1 MAKINID
8 KLIRSKRKT
17 ISLVVMQDARL
28 IVYAPSTTPN
38 EYIQDLVFKKRFW
51 IKKRQEILRE
61 RYKRNPPKEFVSGE
75 AFLFLGNVYR
85 LKIVDDGID
94 IELGDSLNIPKHL
107 LPHAKHSLINWYK
120 KQAHMKIAER
130 VDWYAKLTGIRY
142 ESIKI
147 TEAEKRLGSCGIS
160 GRLNFSWRLVMA
172 PLGIIDYVVIHEL
185 SHLEHKNHSSK
196 FWNKVKTI
204 IPDYKQRDKWLKDNS
219 FSLTI

>member
-1 MAKINID
+1 MVKINID
-8 KLIRSKRKT
+8 NLIRSKRKT
-17 ISLVVMQDARL
+17 ISLVVTQDARL
-28 IVYAPSTTPN
+28 IIYAPSTTPK

-51 IKKRQEILRE
+51 IKKKQEIARG

-85 LKIVDDGID
+85 LEIVDDGID
-94 IELGDSLNIPKHL
+94 IELGDSLKIPKRL
-107 LPHAKHSLINWYK
+107 LPHAKYSLINWYK
-120 KQAHMKIAER
+120 KQARMKIAER
-130 VDWYAKLTGIRY
+130 VEWYAKLAGVQY

-147 TEAEKRLGSCGIS
+147 TEAERRLGSCGIS
-160 GRLNFSWRLVMA
+160 GRLNFSWRLIMA

-204 IPDYKQRDKWLKDNS
+204 VPDYKQREKWLKDNS